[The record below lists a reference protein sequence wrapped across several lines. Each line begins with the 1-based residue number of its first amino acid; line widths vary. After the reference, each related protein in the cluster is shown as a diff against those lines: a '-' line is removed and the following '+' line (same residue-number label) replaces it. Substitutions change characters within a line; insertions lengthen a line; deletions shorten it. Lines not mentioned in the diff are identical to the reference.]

1 MIKLT
6 YFDFNFWRIDILRLS
21 LSYGQIP
28 YELNQ
33 IKREDW
39 LKEKKKF
46 PFGQLPIM
54 DFNGMLFGH
63 THSLAIF
70 CAMKSNLYDENQK
83 NALIINQ
90 VLDWA
95 NDITIK
101 IAPSIREKNPEK
113 AKKKRELFIRNDM
126 NTWFAFLE
134 NLLDR
139 VSTNKKFFTEK
150 FSLAD
155 ITAWRLIYWFKSGK
169 LDQIDTSFLDDF
181 SILKNYFENLNSFKP
196 LIELKE
202 YAEIIA

>member
-39 LKEKKKF
+39 LKEKNKF
-46 PFGQLPIM
+46 PFGQLPVM
-54 DFNGMLFGH
+54 DFNEMLFGH

-70 CAMKSNLYDENQK
+70 CATKSNLYDTNDE

-101 IAPSIREKNPEK
+101 IAPSIREKNPDK
-113 AKKKRELFIRNDM
+113 AKKKREFFIRNDL
-126 NTWFAFLE
+126 NTWFVFLQD
-134 NLLDR
+134 LLQR
-139 VSTNKKFFTEK
+139 TSTNKKFFTDK

-169 LDQIDTSFLDDF
+169 LDQINSNFLDDF
-181 SILKNYFENLNSFKP
+181 TVLKSYFENLSNYKP
-196 LIELKE
+196 LNELKE
-202 YAEIIA
+202 YSEIIS

>member
-6 YFDFNFWRIDILRLS
+6 YFNFNFWRIDILRLS
-21 LSYGQIP
+21 LSYGKIP

-33 IKREDW
+33 IKREEW
-39 LKEKKKF
+39 LKKKKLF
-46 PFGQLPIM
+46 PFGQLPVM
-54 DFNGMLFGH
+54 DLDGMLYGH

-70 CAMKSNLYDENQK
+70 CANKSNLYDTNEK

-113 AKKKRELFIRNDM
+113 AKKKREFFIKNDL
-126 NTWFAFLE
+126 NTWFYFLE
-134 NLLDR
+134 NLL
-139 VSTNKKFFTEK
+139 KKASKNENFFTDR

-155 ITAWRLIYWFKSGK
+155 IIAWRVIYWFKSGK
-169 LDQIDTSFLDDF
+169 LDLINPNFIDDYTV
-181 SILKNYFENLNSFKP
+181 LKNYFENLVNYKP
-196 LIELKE
+196 LTKLKE
-202 YAEIIA
+202 YSEIIS

>member
-6 YFDFNFWRIDILRLS
+6 YFNFNFWRIDILRLS
-21 LSYGQIP
+21 LSYGKIP
-28 YELNQ
+28 YKLNQ
-33 IKREDW
+33 IKREEW
-39 LKEKKKF
+39 LKEKNQF
-46 PFGQLPIM
+46 PFGQLPVM
-54 DFNGMLFGH
+54 DFGGILYGH